1 MPAKKPKNQTE
12 PELEPVAELS
22 KEEARASVVDGD
34 EVHTFRNSV
43 SGEVSLLI
51 GADISRASILSKIER
66 FQCFLAGPGA
76 TAMGH
81 GLVIRDIEDSPLF
94 VQTAPIT
101 GEAEEDDDGAQE

>member
-12 PELEPVAELS
+12 PELAPIAELT
-22 KEEARASVVDGD
+22 KEEALASVVDGD

-43 SGEVSLLI
+43 SGDVSFLI

-66 FQCFLAGPGA
+66 FPCFMAGPGA

-81 GLVIRDIEDSPLF
+81 GLCIRDIEDSPLF
-94 VQTAPIT
+94 VQTAPIGSET
-101 GEAEEDDDGAQE
+101 EEDDDGSQE